1 MYFDRYGGYKMSNI
15 IDRTFEVYSGG
26 IVRTD
31 KSAIREVKL
40 DDGLP
45 INSGEVVIDEERIR
59 QFFNNK

>member
-1 MYFDRYGGYKMSNI
+1 MSNI

-26 IVRTD
+26 IVKTG
-31 KSAIREVKL
+31 KSAIRELKR

-45 INSGEVVIDEERIR
+45 MNSGEAVIDEEKIR

>member
-1 MYFDRYGGYKMSNI
+1 MHFNRYGGYEMINY
-15 IDRTFEVYSGG
+15 YSGG

-31 KSAIREVKL
+31 KSAIRELKR

-45 INSGEVVIDEERIR
+45 IINSGEAVIDEEKIR